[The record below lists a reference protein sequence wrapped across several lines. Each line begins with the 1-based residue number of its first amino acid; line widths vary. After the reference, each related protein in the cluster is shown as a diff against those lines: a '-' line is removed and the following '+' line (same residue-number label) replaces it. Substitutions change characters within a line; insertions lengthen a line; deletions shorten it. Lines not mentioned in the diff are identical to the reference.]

1 MKQLFIRRRLHFLV
15 SSVTLLAAVILA
27 CDGKPI
33 RFMSIGT
40 GGTGGIYY
48 PLGGA
53 VASLLSTS
61 DPNRQYTAEVTGGS
75 VENIVRIA
83 AGQIDMGF
91 AISTSVRLKY
101 DGAGGVPAIRDL
113 RIIAPLYP
121 NVAHVLAAP
130 SSGARSL
137 ADLAGATISV
147 GSAGSGTEQFAMQ
160 LLEAYGLDYDSIDAR
175 FLSFSESSAALRDG
189 AIDAAI
195 LSVGYPAAAVLEAT
209 TNASVR
215 LLPVDGAAAD
225 ALLQRYPFYAAAMIP
240 GGTYRGFEQDVV
252 TVGVMNWMVGLE
264 SLDPEAV
271 TALLDILDKQRAA
284 LERVNNIARQIDLAT
299 LSDAPIPLHSATEAW
314 LSRR

>member
-1 MKQLFIRRRLHFLV
+1 MSLIDRCRRSLLLV
-15 SSVTLLAAVILA
+15 VAVGVGAGA
-27 CDGKPI
+27 CGGDGASI

-53 VASLLSTS
+53 IAARLSTS

-75 VENIVRIA
+75 VENIARIA
-83 AGQIDMGF
+83 TGEIDMGF
-91 AISTSVRLKY
+91 AISTSVRLEY
-101 DGAGGVPAIRDL
+101 DGADGTPPIRDL
-113 RIIAPLYP
+113 RIISPLYP
-121 NVAHVLAAP
+121 NVAHVLAAAG
-130 SSGARSL
+130 SEAGSL

-147 GSAGSGTEQFAMQ
+147 GSAGSGTEQFAVQ
-160 LLEAYGLDYDSIDAR
+160 LLEAYGLDYDNIDVR

-209 TNASVR
+209 TNAAVR
-215 LLPVDGAAAD
+215 LLPVDGVAAD
-225 ALLQRYPFYAAAMIP
+225 ALLERYPYYSMTTIP
-240 GGTYRGFEQDVV
+240 GGTYRGFEQDVP

-271 TALLDILDKQRAA
+271 TMLLDILDTQRAA
-284 LERVNNIARQIDLAT
+284 LERVNAIARQIDLAT
-299 LSDAPIPLHSATEAW
+299 LRDAPIPLHSAVQSW
-314 LSRR
+314 LEQR

>member
-1 MKQLFIRRRLHFLV
+1 M
-15 SSVTLLAAVILA
+15 AVGVVAGA
-27 CDGKPI
+27 CRGDGTPI

-53 VASLLSTS
+53 IASVLSTS
-61 DPNRQYTAEVTGGS
+61 DPDRQYTAEVTGGS

-83 AGQIDMGF
+83 AGDIDMGL
-91 AISTSVRLKY
+91 AISTSVRLEY
-101 DGAGGVPAIRDL
+101 DGADGTPPIRGL

-121 NVAHVLAAP
+121 NVTHVLAAP
-130 SSGARSL
+130 GFEARSL
-137 ADLAGATISV
+137 ADLTGATISV
-147 GSAGSGTEQFAMQ
+147 GSAGSGTEQFAGQ
-160 LLEAYGLDYDSIDAR
+160 LLEAYRLDYDSIDAR

-215 LLPVDGAAAD
+215 LLPVDGAAAE
-225 ALLQRYPFYAAAMIP
+225 ALLQRYPYYTVTTIP
-240 GGTYRGFEQDVV
+240 GGMYRGVERDVP

-271 TALLDILDKQRAA
+271 TTLLDILDTRRAA
-284 LERVNNIARQIDLAT
+284 LERVNEIARQIDLAT